1 MKYIIKNKILFKFLW
16 VNLLL
21 VSLNLCAEENKSAN
35 ASKQPVPIN
44 AITQA
49 AMQKGVNKCAGVINA
64 VTNYLG
70 FNNQSGAF
78 VTPNINSP
86 DAKTTSVV
94 MEIPLS
100 TNSAIVSATFSP
112 QPNGCQASYDAVI
125 YWPEKCEI
133 VMKTQFS
140 SLKYV
145 RKLKENVVQ
154 LAGPNINFYIMNAGL
169 GCVSVKKEITE

>member
-1 MKYIIKNKILFKFLW
+1 MKNIIKNKIFFKFLW

-21 VSLNLCAEENKSAN
+21 VSLNLGAEENKPAN
-35 ASKQPVPIN
+35 SPKQPVQIN

-70 FNNQSGAF
+70 FNNQSGAL
-78 VTPNINSP
+78 VTPNLNAP
-86 DAKTTSVV
+86 DTKTSSVV
-94 MEIPLS
+94 MEIPLPNN
-100 TNSAIVSATFSP
+100 TAIVSATFSP

-133 VMKTQFS
+133 VMKSQFA

-145 RKLKENVVQ
+145 RRLKENVVQ
-154 LAGPNINFYIMNAGL
+154 LAGPNINFYLMAAGQ